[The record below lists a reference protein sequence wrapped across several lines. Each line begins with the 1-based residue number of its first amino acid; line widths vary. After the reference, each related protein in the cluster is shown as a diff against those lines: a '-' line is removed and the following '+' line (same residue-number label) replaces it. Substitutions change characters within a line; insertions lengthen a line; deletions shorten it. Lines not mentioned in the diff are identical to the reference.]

1 MFPLGRSSLRLA
13 IYGAVLAYLV
23 ADLLIFNGPLRQSI
37 EAIRQPRPDIVARVA
52 GHPITRSQ
60 LDRAVS
66 EKLWLEGN
74 PAADPATIRA
84 AALEELIDHELL
96 RLQVKELD
104 PPLTVSDEEI
114 NERLRRLVGRF
125 ESKGELETAM
135 KSQGIPNERGLR
147 DRLAARIRRE
157 KLVALRV
164 GESIKVTDEDA
175 RKWFDANQQS
185 IALPERVEA
194 RHIFIPTLDHPPE
207 EAKQKLHAALVE
219 LTEKKKDFDSL
230 AKEISEDP
238 ATKDSGGALGWMTR
252 ERLPAD
258 FAAPVFSLETNQPAL
273 VRTKLGWHLVEVTA
287 RKPAEPRGFE
297 QAKPEILAA
306 LEAIK
311 RRKATEDFRK
321 SLRQAHAAEIEVSA
335 GNLTQVSQIAPKS
348 EPVDWRTLLV
358 AAALILSPLF
368 AGWALARRQSKSRP

>member
-1 MFPLGRSSLRLA
+1 MLQFERSTLRLT
-13 IYGAVLAYLV
+13 IYGAILAYLV
-23 ADLLIFNGPLRQSI
+23 ADLFIFNGPLCITVGGDRLPKP
-37 EAIRQPRPDIVARVA
+37 EIVARVA

-74 PAADPATIRA
+74 PAADPVTLRAT
-84 AALEELIDHELL
+84 ALEDLIDHELL

-104 PPLTVSDEEI
+104 PPLTASDKEI

-125 ESKGELETAM
+125 ESKGALETAM
-135 KSQGIPNERGLR
+135 KSQGIPNERDLR
-147 DRLAARIRRE
+147 ERLTARIRQE
-157 KLVALRV
+157 KLIALRT
-164 GESIKVTDEDA
+164 GPSIHATDEEA
-175 RKWFDANQQS
+175 RKWFDAHQQS

-194 RHIFIPTLDHPPE
+194 RHVFIPTLDHPPE
-207 EAKQKLHAALVE
+207 EAKQKLDAALLE
-219 LTEKKKDFDSL
+219 LTEKKKDFATL

-252 ERLPAD
+252 GRLPAD

-273 VRTKLGWHLVEVTA
+273 VRTTLGWHLVEVTA

-311 RRKATEDFRK
+311 LRQATADFRK
-321 SLRQAHAAEIEVSA
+321 SLRQSHAAEIEISPEK
-335 GNLTQVSQIAPKS
+335 LTPAPKS
-348 EPVDWRTLLV
+348 ELRDWRTLLI

-368 AGWALARRQSKSRP
+368 AGWALARRLSKS

>member
-1 MFPLGRSSLRLA
+1 MFPLGRSTLRLA

-23 ADLLIFNGPLRQSI
+23 ADLLIFKGPLRQSI
-37 EAIRQPRPDIVARVA
+37 EAIRQPKPDIVARVA

-74 PAADPATIRA
+74 PAADPATVRG
-84 AALEELIDHELL
+84 AALDELIDHELL

-104 PPLTVSDEEI
+104 PPPAVNDEEI

-125 ESKGELETAM
+125 ESKGALETAM
-135 KSQGIPNERGLR
+135 KSQGIPNERDLR
-147 DRLAARIRRE
+147 ARLAARIRQE
-157 KLVALRV
+157 KLIALRV

-207 EAKQKLHAALVE
+207 EAKQKLDAALVE
-219 LTEKKKDFDSL
+219 LTEKKKDFDIL

-238 ATKDSGGALGWMTR
+238 ATKDSSGALGWMTR

-311 RRKATEDFRK
+311 RRQATEDFRK

-335 GNLTQVSQIAPKS
+335 GNLTQASAIAPKS
-348 EPVDWRTLLV
+348 EPADWRTLLI